1 MSGAV
6 DDIVFAIGKATAKSG
21 DNVVKAGAKAA
32 GAAAANA
39 VKKFDPSS
47 LMKNMSPGSY
57 FKNLKLPDVPLKT
70 SNLFHTTDALKGLK
84 KVGIKD
90 LVPKSTS
97 DLLTS
102 LSKSVDDI
110 PTSSVDDIAN
120 SLKKVDLNDA
130 TAVAS
135 VAKNSSLSKLKD
147 ISQQLSKKTAKNAD
161 LAGKKASDGSKLVDD
176 ALQGGKFKN
185 ADEMTDAMKN
195 SSGISKKADDIAD
208 TSADVA
214 KKADLGK
221 LDEAADAAKQAKK
234 SKVMKALDFAKK
246 HEGKLSIGLVGAF
259 MLAEHVNRSV
269 PSGATGPED
278 FVYDPGEVDAG
289 AAIQEAEAEISSELI
304 TLDESED
311 SVLTSNPAL
320 LGVMALGAAAF
331 AF

>member
-6 DDIVFAIGKATAKSG
+6 DDIIFAIGKVVAKSG
-21 DNVVKAGAKAA
+21 DNVAKA
-32 GAAAANA
+32 GAAAATKA

-47 LMKNMSPGSY
+47 LLKNMSPGSY

-102 LSKSVDDI
+102 MSKSIDDVATGSI
-110 PTSSVDDIAN
+110 DNVAK
-120 SLKKVDLNDA
+120 SLKKVDLGDA
-130 TAVAS
+130 NAVAG
-135 VAKNSSLSKLKD
+135 VAKKSSLSKLKG
-147 ISQQLSKKTAKNAD
+147 ISEQLGKQAKKNAD
-161 LAGKKASDGSKLVDD
+161 LVGKKSADGKLLDD
-176 ALQGGKFKN
+176 ALDAGKFKN

-195 SSGISKKADDIAD
+195 SSGLSKKADDIAD

-234 SKVMKALDFAKK
+234 SKVMKALEFAKK
-246 HEGKLSIGLVGAF
+246 HEGKLSIGIVGAF

-269 PSGATGPED
+269 PSGARGPED

-320 LGVMALGAAAF
+320 LGVVALGAAAF